1 MRGELARLQVV
12 SDFLGDVQR
21 LAGSSVQHDQR
32 PKARRAM
39 GLTPSWAAFYGA
51 CVRQRSISTSAL

>member
-39 GLTPSWAAFYGA
+39 GLIPS
-51 CVRQRSISTSAL
+51 